1 MKGKLRRGF
10 EFTSLFI
17 EYFIIEMIMIG
28 YCPTQS
34 FFNAPL
40 IGKLGI
46 ALIYVGLILLVIFK
60 RAFFWL
66 LLALVLIAAVVIA
79 LLMVKD
85 ASRGQGKRR
94 YHYKNAYRPT
104 KNPYFDGMSIE
115 EAKKEYKR
123 LLKIYH
129 PDQKTGDLE
138 KTLAVTIAYS
148 QFCGEHGCK

>member
-46 ALIYVGLILLVIFK
+46 ALIYVGLILVVIIK
-60 RAFFWL
+60 RVFFWL
-66 LLALVLIAAVVIA
+66 LMALVLISAVVMA
-79 LLMVKD
+79 LLMAKD

-94 YHYKNAYRPT
+94 YHYNLISRKNYT
-104 KNPYFDGMSIE
+104 QFS
-115 EAKKEYKR
+115 
-123 LLKIYH
+123 
-129 PDQKTGDLE
+129 DLNGI
-138 KTLAVTIAYS
+138 KVA
-148 QFCGEHGCK
+148 